1 MKNLGL
7 TTLVLFSVSPAVA
20 GGDFWLTTG
29 LHAANLLILLVVLYK
44 LAGPKVR
51 EAMQARSDGLSKEIT
66 NAEQRFN
73 DAEAQLAHYKDKL
86 NALEQDAKN
95 LLAEYRE
102 LGERERARICEEAQ
116 KDADRILSESRMLA
130 ARELENARLSIE
142 KEVVLSALSKAEAE
156 IKLRLTADDKQRL
169 VSNYF
174 VDLEA
179 AIQTD
184 TGSTVSQ
191 EAT

>member
-1 MKNLGL
+1 
-7 TTLVLFSVSPAVA
+7 
-20 GGDFWLTTG
+20 
-29 LHAANLLILLVVLYK
+29 
-44 LAGPKVR
+44 
-51 EAMQARSDGLSKEIT
+51 
-66 NAEQRFN
+66 
-73 DAEAQLAHYKDKL
+73 
-86 NALEQDAKN
+86 
-95 LLAEYRE
+95 
-102 LGERERARICEEAQ
+102 
-116 KDADRILSESRMLA
+116 MLA